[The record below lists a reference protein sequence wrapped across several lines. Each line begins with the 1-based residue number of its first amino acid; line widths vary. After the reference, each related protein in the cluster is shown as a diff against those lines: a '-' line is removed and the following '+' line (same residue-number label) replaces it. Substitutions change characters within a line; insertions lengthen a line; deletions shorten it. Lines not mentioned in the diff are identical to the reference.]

1 MLVLML
7 VPIVMVIGYSL
18 MDRVIMTKESH
29 FTGLANYVDVLTNP
43 VFWVAVKNTTFFTG
57 VSVVAHLVLG
67 MGFALLLNS
76 PLPAGNTT
84 KAIFRVIYILPWL
97 FTVAII
103 AVLWRLLLNP
113 NGVVNYL
120 MQNAGLVDDKVEWLA
135 STATAL
141 YAVTFINIWSG
152 YPFYM
157 MSLLA
162 GLQGI
167 PRDLYEAA
175 VVDGA
180 SGWQRFIHVTLPQLR
195 PIIVSIAMLDV
206 IFTTQQFALIWMT
219 TGGGPINV
227 TEMLSTFTYKLAFS
241 KYDFATASAS
251 AVVIFGF
258 SMVLVFFYVR
268 YQKARTDMEP
278 CMRRILLKTGVI
290 LALLVGAVVVAFPV
304 VWMAASSF
312 KTNPEIFELPPRLIT
327 ENFSF
332 DAYTTIVRDPVKV
345 RFFINSYVVAL
356 SVTALTLVV
365 AILAGYAFSRFD
377 FVGKRP
383 LNMIIG
389 ERAGGATDHTAD
401 PLLRAH
407 GDAAALQHL
416 RRTDPDVHGVHAAL
430 RDHHVDRVLQHPAA

>member
-1 MLVLML
+1 MRTSTQAAPRQSPWRGLARRPARPWARRVEPYLFLSPTVLLMLVLML

-18 MDRVIMTKESH
+18 MDRVIMTKDSRYA
-29 FTGLANYVDVLTNP
+29 GLVNYVDVLTNP
-43 VFWVAVKNTTFFTG
+43 VFWTAVRNTTFFTG

-76 PLPAGNTT
+76 PLLGNAT

-113 NGVVNYL
+113 NGVVNHL
-120 MQNAGLVDDKVEWLA
+120 LQGAGLVDEKVEWLA
-135 STATAL
+135 STSTAL
-141 YAVTFINIWSG
+141 YAVTFVNIWSG

-180 SGWQRFIHVTLPQLR
+180 GGWQRFAHVTLPQLR

-251 AVVIFGF
+251 AVIIFGF
-258 SMVLVFFYVR
+258 SMVLAFFYVR
-268 YQKARTDMEP
+268 HQKARD
-278 CMRRILLKTGVI
+278 
-290 LALLVGAVVVAFPV
+290 
-304 VWMAASSF
+304 
-312 KTNPEIFELPPRLIT
+312 
-327 ENFSF
+327 
-332 DAYTTIVRDPVKV
+332 
-345 RFFINSYVVAL
+345 
-356 SVTALTLVV
+356 
-365 AILAGYAFSRFD
+365 
-377 FVGKRP
+377 
-383 LNMIIG
+383 
-389 ERAGGATDHTAD
+389 
-401 PLLRAH
+401 
-407 GDAAALQHL
+407 
-416 RRTDPDVHGVHAAL
+416 
-430 RDHHVDRVLQHPAA
+430 